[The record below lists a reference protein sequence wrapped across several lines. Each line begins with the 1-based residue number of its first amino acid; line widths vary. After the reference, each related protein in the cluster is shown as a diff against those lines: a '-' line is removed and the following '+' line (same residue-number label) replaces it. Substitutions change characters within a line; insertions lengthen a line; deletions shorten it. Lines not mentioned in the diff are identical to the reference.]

1 MQVERSTKMRSGI
14 KRAML
19 GVVAL
24 AAMCGQAQAQTVPSK
39 PFATVGGLA
48 EWGRYRG
55 ASPGAAS
62 AFGAGIFLS
71 ESWSVQGEVELATRA
86 TRSDTSPFV
95 GCYSTPCQPT
105 QYRYDS
111 TEKWTVVSVVFAAHT
126 RPLGRVRPAFLLG
139 PGFVWRQRTYSLSS
153 AVGNGPWTNLVAD
166 PPRSFQD
173 TAVIIG
179 GQAEIDLTRRV
190 AIVPQ
195 VRVFLV
201 PYYDGIDVP
210 AVRAGVSVRARF

>member
-1 MQVERSTKMRSGI
+1 MHSGI
-14 KRAML
+14 KRTML
-19 GVVAL
+19 GVLVL
-24 AAMCGQAQAQTVPSK
+24 AAVCGQARAQTVASK

-55 ASPGAAS
+55 GSPGAAG

-71 ESWSVQGEVELATRA
+71 ESWSVQGEVELATPAIR
-86 TRSDTSPFV
+86 RDTSPLI
-95 GCYSTPCQPT
+95 GCYSTPCEPT
-105 QYRYDS
+105 LYRYDS
-111 TEKWTVVSVVFAAHT
+111 SERWTVVSVIFAAHT

-139 PGFVWRQRTYSLSS
+139 PGFVWRQRSYSVSS
-153 AVGNGPWTNLVAD
+153 RAGNGPWTTVAAD

-173 TAVIIG
+173 TAVIVG
-179 GQAEIDLTRRV
+179 GQAEVDLTRRV

-210 AVRAGVSVRARF
+210 ALRAGVSVRARF